1 MKQFTLYGIEN
12 EKFQRLEKLLTGVMQ
27 GLSTPYKLQKIHD
40 IDIIVR
46 SGISA
51 IPSLFLEEVLITG
64 DNIPEESE
72 LKFRIEQALKATN
85 GFDKHY
91 SMQQPDS
98 L

>member
-12 EKFQRLEKLLTGVMQ
+12 EKFQRLEKLLVEVMQ

-46 SGISA
+46 SGIEA

-72 LKFRIEQALKATN
+72 LKLRIEQALKATN
-85 GFDKHY
+85 GHEKSH
-91 SMQQPDS
+91 SMQQPDA

>member
-12 EKFQRLEKLLTGVMQ
+12 EKFQRLERLLVGVMQ
-27 GLSTPYKLQKIHD
+27 GLSMPYKLQKIHD

-46 SGISA
+46 SGIDA

-72 LKFRIEQALKATN
+72 LKYRIEQALKATN
-85 GFDKHY
+85 GHEKNNTLHQSDA
-91 SMQQPDS
+91 